1 MLTGAKKS
9 RTKVFASVY
18 RPTVLSILLSLLSP
32 SLAYA
37 NGMAALIYVPIVL
50 QLAILLSGIIA
61 VFCKSGIWR
70 LASFS
75 NERAPLKAWFFV
87 MIPELIF
94 MTILTYACILFLQRE
109 FEIGLTNYLSYAS
122 VDVAVLYYQKTILE
136 HNFYWPLIPK
146 LIVFTVV
153 LSFINAIPN
162 LRLLH
167 KHSQNNT
174 RLDNRRRGFLF
185 ACLLGIIAP
194 MIFSFVIVVLVV
206 VTEKGEAGEVG
217 RASRRAED
225 VKNTLLREAAKA
237 GYPRLVEKLLNKGA
251 AVNAGSEYYRSTA
264 LHEAVEVQGN
274 LRTVKLL
281 IEKGANVN
289 GKTVYGFS
297 PLMIASA
304 SVTPDARIIQLLI
317 DKGADVNAQTSVGAS
332 ALMIASSRNKGIWA
346 KYGVQGTE
354 IEDILLRNGA
364 DLNLRDKRG
373 RTALMY
379 AVEADNL
386 ELVKVLLN
394 QGADVNAQD
403 KDGKSPYMLTSN
415 DQIEKLLI
423 EHGART
429 FP

>member
-1 MLTGAKKS
+1 
-9 RTKVFASVY
+9 
-18 RPTVLSILLSLLSP
+18 
-32 SLAYA
+32 
-37 NGMAALIYVPIVL
+37 
-50 QLAILLSGIIA
+50 
-61 VFCKSGIWR
+61 
-70 LASFS
+70 
-75 NERAPLKAWFFV
+75 

-94 MTILTYACILFLQRE
+94 MTILTYACILFLQRQY
-109 FEIGLTNYLSYAS
+109 EIGLTNYLSYAS
-122 VDVAVLYYQKTILE
+122 VDVAVIYYQKTLLE

-162 LRLLH
+162 LRLRH
-167 KHSQNNT
+167 MHEGDGS
-174 RLDNRRRGFLF
+174 RRGTHRGGFLI
-185 ACLLGIIAP
+185 ACLLGVIAP
-194 MIFSFVIVVLVV
+194 IIFSCMVLVLV
-206 VTEKGEAGEVG
+206 LVTEKSESGEFG
-217 RASRRAED
+217 RAPRTAAD
-225 VKNTLLREAAKA
+225 VKNQLLREAAKT
-237 GYPRLVEKLLNKGA
+237 GYPGLVEKVLNKGA

-264 LHEAVEVQGN
+264 LHEAVEVRGN

-281 IEKGANVN
+281 IEKGADVN

-304 SVTPDARIIQLLI
+304 SVTSDARIIQLLI
-317 DKGADVNAQTSVGAS
+317 DKGADVNGQQSGGAS

-346 KYGVQGTE
+346 KHGVQGTE
-354 IEDILLRNGA
+354 IEDMLLRNGA
-364 DLNLRDKRG
+364 DPNLRDKRG

-379 AVEADNL
+379 AAEADNL

-394 QGADVNAQD
+394 HGADVNAQD

-423 EHGART
+423 EHGARK